1 MIRLPIHVRL
11 TAWYLLSL
19 TLIIALFASG
29 TWYAMKVSMYHSIDR
44 DLSYRM
50 QAVAPFIESHSLD
63 TPESFHKTF
72 ANSSD
77 SSIVGVFVQIT
88 DAQSNILYESD
99 VLSSHRVPV
108 FAGAPSDGS
117 ISRATVSERGWP
129 VRVASKQVTVN
140 GTELTVHVVEP
151 LRDLLSSLDE
161 LTLYFAALVP
171 VALLLTATAGY
182 WISRRAL
189 EPVEQIRREAD
200 AIDPRDLTA
209 RLHVPRIDD
218 ELGRLV
224 GTLNSMLSR
233 IEAGFRSVEQFTADA
248 SHELRAPLAFII
260 TAGDV
265 SLRRPR
271 TQEELTDVLGKIIA
285 EARRMSK
292 LVEDLLALARGDASQ
307 LVLPHEQVDLTGVL
321 ADVTERLESAAAE
334 KNLVLIADLPQEPV
348 YLRGVASDLRRLFLI
363 LGDNAIKYTDN
374 GEINL
379 TMTVESTDV
388 VITVSDTGIGIDPA
402 SLPQIF
408 DRFWR
413 ADKVRSRAEGGV
425 GLGLSLAAQIVQ
437 RQHGAITVESV
448 VGEGTTFTVKLPA
461 TSISH

>member
-140 GTELTVHVVEP
+140 GTVVTDADLSHAILT
-151 LRDLLSSLDE
+151 DAN
-161 LTLYFAALVP
+161 LTRAN
-171 VALLLTATAGY
+171 LTNVFYDQSTR
-182 WISRRAL
+182 W
-189 EPVEQIRREAD
+189 P
-200 AIDPRDLTA
+200 
-209 RLHVPRIDD
+209 
-218 ELGRLV
+218 
-224 GTLNSMLSR
+224 
-233 IEAGFRSVEQFTADA
+233 AGFVPPPSRP
-248 SHELRAPLAFII
+248 AP
-260 TAGDV
+260 
-265 SLRRPR
+265 
-271 TQEELTDVLGKIIA
+271 
-285 EARRMSK
+285 
-292 LVEDLLALARGDASQ
+292 
-307 LVLPHEQVDLTGVL
+307 
-321 ADVTERLESAAAE
+321 
-334 KNLVLIADLPQEPV
+334 
-348 YLRGVASDLRRLFLI
+348 
-363 LGDNAIKYTDN
+363 
-374 GEINL
+374 
-379 TMTVESTDV
+379 
-388 VITVSDTGIGIDPA
+388 
-402 SLPQIF
+402 
-408 DRFWR
+408 
-413 ADKVRSRAEGGV
+413 
-425 GLGLSLAAQIVQ
+425 
-437 RQHGAITVESV
+437 
-448 VGEGTTFTVKLPA
+448 
-461 TSISH
+461 